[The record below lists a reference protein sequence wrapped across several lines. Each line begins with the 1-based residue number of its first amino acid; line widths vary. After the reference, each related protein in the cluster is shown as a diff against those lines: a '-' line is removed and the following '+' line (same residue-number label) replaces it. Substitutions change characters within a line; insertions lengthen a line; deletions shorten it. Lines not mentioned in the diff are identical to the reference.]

1 MSASLVNIGQVVTL
15 IHQRSPGSKT
25 LTCFKYLNL
34 PQHLKFMP
42 HVKHPCL
49 LSSLLGPDAQ
59 KLVKEEQ
66 EIT

>member
-1 MSASLVNIGQVVTL
+1 
-15 IHQRSPGSKT
+15 
-25 LTCFKYLNL
+25 
-34 PQHLKFMP
+34 MP